1 MKINEIEEMMTIK
14 GFSEDLFSEY
24 VLSLKRVKSGA
35 LKSQLRHCDFYIQ
48 KNGQTNLIVV
58 EKC

>member
-24 VLSLKRVKSGA
+24 CLSLKRVKSGSLKCQHCYSTA
-35 LKSQLRHCDFYIQ
+35 SRLKSIDF
-48 KNGQTNLIVV
+48 
-58 EKC
+58 